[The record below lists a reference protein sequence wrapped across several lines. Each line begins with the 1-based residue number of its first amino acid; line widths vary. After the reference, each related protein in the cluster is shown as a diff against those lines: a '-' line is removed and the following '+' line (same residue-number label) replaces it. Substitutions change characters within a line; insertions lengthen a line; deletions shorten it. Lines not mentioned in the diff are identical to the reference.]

1 MAEKHPYNLIWLIPA
16 EESRMT
22 QYSSLNTT
30 DYLVFF
36 AILLI
41 TFLAAI
47 YAYRRQ
53 ATKRNDLNV
62 LDYILMG
69 RTLTLPLFVATLV
82 ATWYG
87 GILGVTRIAYESG
100 IYNFVTQGLFWYVTY
115 ILMALFFV
123 KKIRAHNVVTLPEL
137 VEKLFGKKAA
147 KVAAVFN
154 FINVIPIAYTIS
166 IGIFLQAIF
175 GGNLYYYSLLGT
187 AIAILYSSLS
197 GFRSVVYSDV
207 IQFLVMC
214 FSVAIVLVFSVLTF
228 GGWDYLTANLPETHF
243 SITGG
248 HGIGATI
255 VWGFIALSTLVDP
268 NFYQRILAAK
278 NSVVARNGIFISTI
292 IWCLFDICTTFGAM
306 YARAHM
312 PNLDPNQAY
321 ITYALDLLPHGLRG
335 FFLAGILATILS
347 TLDSYL
353 FVASNTIAYDLLP
366 KVKSK
371 KMVHRLSLLFV
382 GLISFSLSFFFEGNI
397 RVAWKVM
404 GSYFA
409 GSLLLPIC
417 YTLYFPKQISESQFI
432 TLVFIAVSSITIWQ
446 LIPKGE
452 MLAGIDSLY
461 VALLTQILFGSYFI
475 YKNKKGKPKP
485 TPL

>member
-1 MAEKHPYNLIWLIPA
+1 M
-16 EESRMT
+16 S
-22 QYSSLNTT
+22 QYSALNLS
-30 DYLVFF
+30 DYFVFF

-41 TFLAAI
+41 TFLAAV
-47 YAYRRQ
+47 YAYRRKS
-53 ATKRNDLNV
+53 TKKDDLNV

-100 IYNFVTQGLFWYVTY
+100 IYNFVTQGLFWYITY

-147 KVAAVFN
+147 KVAAIFN

-166 IGIFLQAIF
+166 FGIFLQAMF

-187 AIAILYSSLS
+187 ALAILYSSIS
-197 GFRSVVYSDV
+197 GFRSVVYSEV
-207 IQFLVMC
+207 VQFLVMC
-214 FSVAIVLVFSVLTF
+214 SSVAIVLVFSIFTF
-228 GGWDYLTANLPETHF
+228 GGWDYLTSNLPETHF

-248 HGIGATI
+248 HSIGATV

-278 NSVVARNGIFISTI
+278 NSRVAKNGIFISTI

-366 KVKSK
+366 KVRNK

-397 RVAWKVM
+397 RVAWKIM

-417 YTLYFPKQISESQFI
+417 YTLYFPKRITETQFI
-432 TLVFIAVSSITIWQ
+432 KLLFIAVSSITVWQ
-446 LIPKGE
+446 IIPKTE
-452 MLAGIDSLY
+452 LFAEIDSLY
-461 VALLTQILFGSYFI
+461 IALFIQILFGSYYIF
-475 YKNKKGKPKP
+475 KNRIKNS
-485 TPL
+485 